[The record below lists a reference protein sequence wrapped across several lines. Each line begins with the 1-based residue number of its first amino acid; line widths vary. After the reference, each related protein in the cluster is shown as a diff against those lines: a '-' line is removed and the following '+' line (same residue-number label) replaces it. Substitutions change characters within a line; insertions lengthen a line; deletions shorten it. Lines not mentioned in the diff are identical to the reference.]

1 MRSMFGN
8 FWSDNKLTFIIL
20 LLIAVFS
27 LSLGIFTSI
36 RNASLLG
43 INDMLND
50 NMCKVILRTRGV
62 MTYFFICL
70 LVNAVVLLIML
81 ILSKIKLFNIFMYA
95 LVFAK
100 MYMFGFDLV
109 IIFMAYTVR
118 GVVFLVVLY
127 VPFFLIFNVLFVL
140 ILIAI
145 EGCKK
150 LKSICI
156 TDYRLSNLHALM
168 WFCITAFIVVLLVQ
182 SLLLNFT
189 YVIIIV

>member
-8 FWSDNKLTFIIL
+8 FWSDNKLIFIIL

-36 RNASLLG
+36 RNASLLD
-43 INDMLND
+43 INDMLNE

-70 LVNAVVLLIML
+70 LVNAVVLFIML
-81 ILSKIKLFNIFMYA
+81 ILSKIKLFNIFMCA

-109 IIFMAYTVR
+109 IIFMAYAIR
-118 GVVFLVVLY
+118 GVIFLVVFY
-127 VPFFLIFNVLFVL
+127 VPFLFILNVLFVL

-145 EGCKK
+145 KGCKK
-150 LKSICI
+150 LRSMCI
-156 TDYRLSNLHALM
+156 ADFRLSNMHALM
-168 WFCITAFIVVLLVQ
+168 WVCITAFIVVLLVQ

>member
-8 FWSDNKLTFIIL
+8 FWSDNKLIFIIL

-36 RNASLLG
+36 RNASLLD
-43 INDMLND
+43 INDMLNE

-70 LVNAVVLLIML
+70 LVNAVVLFIML
-81 ILSKIKLFNIFMYA
+81 ILSKIKLFNIFMCA

-109 IIFMAYTVR
+109 IIFMSYAIR
-118 GVVFLVVLY
+118 GVIFLVVFY
-127 VPFFLIFNVLFVL
+127 VPFLFILNVLFVL

-145 EGCKK
+145 KGCKK
-150 LKSICI
+150 LRSMCI
-156 TDYRLSNLHALM
+156 TDYRLSNMHALM
-168 WFCITAFIVVLLVQ
+168 WVCTTAFIVVLLVQ